1 MVTMEVARRV
11 MGAFNR
17 RVNDTFFLLPPAK
30 ECMDWHQCHHHAQGH
45 HRENAVVAAGAVVTK
60 DIPAN
65 SIVTGVPAKV
75 V

>member
-1 MVTMEVARRV
+1 MEVARRV